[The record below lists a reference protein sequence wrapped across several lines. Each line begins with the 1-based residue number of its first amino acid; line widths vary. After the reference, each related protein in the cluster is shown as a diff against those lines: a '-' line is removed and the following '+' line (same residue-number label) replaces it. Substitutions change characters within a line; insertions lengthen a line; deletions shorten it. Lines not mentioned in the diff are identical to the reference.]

1 MKKSIVALTL
11 VAASFQVA
19 AAEEV
24 KPEGLKKHAAPIA
37 VTLAMTGAAIAAAN
51 AGNDDGNGNGRSP
64 SAGTGTTGT
73 TGTVAP

>member
-11 VAASFQVA
+11 VAASFHVV

-24 KPEGLKKHAAPIA
+24 KPEGLKKHVVPVAA
-37 VTLAMTGAAIAAAN
+37 TLAMTGAAIAAAN
-51 AGNDDGNGNGRSP
+51 AGNDDGNGRSP

-73 TGTVAP
+73 VAP